1 MKLNFLDSGLDS
13 LKKGFK
19 SLVEYEKVTFYN
31 KEEVSEEKRFYHLKD
46 AILFIQHGIEILVK
60 KIIQNHSEYL
70 IFSQIDNHVKSA
82 LKQKNERKLNSVFE
96 TDLKHKIHT
105 VTFNESIE
113 RLKIIPG
120 VKLSSTLEKRLN
132 ELESY
137 RNIIMHSEP
146 YLNEYDINTTFD
158 GLSDELDSFFFE
170 NIGETY
176 KMISGYDELMKN
188 IEIFKEL
195 LKDKGLDLKIKSVE
209 VIVKALKKA
218 KISIGSNEVKRITNV
233 DSCSKFLEE
242 LINSDLTFGTDLY
255 NGFCSGAIEK
265 FKRSG
270 ESLFEFYAAENQT
283 SYQYK
288 IKSIIIYIPP
298 INNDKS
304 PIIFVE
310 SDNMEFDSK
319 DYDGQEL
326 DVFDEIKSFRYLKS
340 IKDNEFVYKKEKIY
354 SILESSI
361 IQNGNYEDYYKFF
374 TKGIFC
380 FLNIQGL
387 DYNPGFKRFI
397 WQQKTMDG
405 KQFEVVLREV
415 VTK

>member
-340 IKDNEFVYKKEKIY
+340 IKDNEFVYKKKKIY

>member
-82 LKQKNERKLNSVFE
+82 LKQKNERNLNSVFE

-105 VTFNESIE
+105 VSFNESIE

-146 YLNEYDINTTFD
+146 YLNEYDINITFD
-158 GLSDELDSFFFE
+158 GLSDELDAFFYE

-188 IEIFKEL
+188 IETFKEL
-195 LKDKGLDLKIKSVE
+195 LQEKGLDLKIKSVE
-209 VIVKALKKA
+209 IIVKALKKA
-218 KISIGSNEVKRITNV
+218 KISIGSNEVKRITNIN
-233 DSCSKFLEE
+233 SCSKFLEE
-242 LINSDLTFGTDLY
+242 MINSDLTFGTDLY
-255 NGFCSGAIEK
+255 NGFCSGAIKK
-265 FKRSG
+265 FKRGG
-270 ESLFEFYAAENQT
+270 ENLFEFYAAENQT

-387 DYNPGFKRFI
+387 DYNQGFKRFI

-415 VTK
+415 LTK